1 MTLARLTRSRGPL
14 ALALFAGAAASGLL
28 GACTPKNPLAA
39 SPSVQV
45 AAGETTDG
53 AVAVSR
59 WAEAYAKSP
68 QDPRVAVGYARALK
82 GIGSKDKAFDVL
94 KTAHQRDRDNAEL
107 ASELGRLALDIGRL
121 EVAKASLEAAE
132 AQGARDWRT
141 LSAQGTLAAKQGQ
154 HGAAQHYYLAA
165 LQQKPDAV
173 SVINNLALSYA
184 LDGKAD
190 KAASLLRKTVAAGNA
205 DRRVRQNLALV
216 LGLDGKFDEAR
227 QLAAV
232 DMPAANAQ
240 ASMSYLRNMV
250 SAPGNVAALED
261 GEALGDEPLGAGE
274 WQPYA
279 EESEPARQAATA
291 NASAPVSVWKAN
303 TISVEPAPGAVAAQV
318 ATLAPSEGGSTT
330 VAKSPPKPKTQAP
343 TPVTPTVPAEPAVFR
358 ATVE

>member
-1 MTLARLTRSRGPL
+1 MAFGRLTRFRGSLGL
-14 ALALFAGAAASGLL
+14 ALLASAAASGML

-39 SPSVQV
+39 PPSAQF

-53 AVAVSR
+53 AMAVTR
-59 WAEAYAKSP
+59 WAEAYAKRP
-68 QDPRVAVGYARALK
+68 QDPRVALGYARALK

-94 KTAHQRDRDNAEL
+94 KTAHQRDRNNGEL
-107 ASELGRLALDIGRL
+107 ASELGRLAIDMGRL
-121 EVAKASLEAAE
+121 DVAKASLEAAE
-132 AQGARDWRT
+132 AQGSRDWRT
-141 LSAQGTLAAKQGQ
+141 LSAQGTLHAKQGE
-154 HGAAQHYYLAA
+154 HGAAQQYYLAA
-165 LQQKPDAV
+165 LQQEPDAV

-227 QLAAV
+227 QLASV

-250 SAPGNVAALED
+250 SAPGNVAALD
-261 GEALGDEPLGAGE
+261 EAAGEPLGGDD

-279 EESEPARQAATA
+279 EESGQSAKAATA
-291 NASAPVSVWKAN
+291 NAAAAPVSVWKAN
-303 TISVEPAPGAVAAQV
+303 ATAADESAETARV
-318 ATLAPSEGGSTT
+318 ATLEPSQGGSTT
-330 VAKSPPKPKTQAP
+330 VVKTPPKPKVQAP
-343 TPVTPTVPAEPAVFR
+343 GPAPMTPPAQPAVFR

>member
-1 MTLARLTRSRGPL
+1 MSFGRLTRFRGSLGL
-14 ALALFAGAAASGLL
+14 ALLASAAASGML

-39 SPSVQV
+39 PPSVQF
-45 AAGETTDG
+45 ATGETSDG
-53 AVAVSR
+53 AMAVTR

-68 QDPRVAVGYARALK
+68 QDPRVALGYARALK

-94 KTAHQRDRDNAEL
+94 KTAHQRDRNNGEL
-107 ASELGRLALDIGRL
+107 ASELGRLALDMGRL
-121 EVAKASLEAAE
+121 DVAKASMEAAE
-132 AQGARDWRT
+132 AQGSRDWRT
-141 LSAQGTLAAKQGQ
+141 LSAQGTLHAKQGE
-154 HGAAQHYYLAA
+154 HGAAQQYYLAA
-165 LQQKPDAV
+165 LQQEPDAV

-227 QLAAV
+227 QLASV

-250 SAPGNVAALED
+250 SAQGNVAALD
-261 GEALGDEPLGAGE
+261 EAAGGEPLGGDD

-279 EESEPARQAATA
+279 EESGTRPKAATA
-291 NASAPVSVWKAN
+291 NAAAPVSAWKAN
-303 TISVEPAPGAVAAQV
+303 ATAADESAETALV
-318 ATLAPSEGGSTT
+318 ATLEPLQGGSTT
-330 VAKSPPKPKTQAP
+330 VVKTPPKPKAQAP
-343 TPVTPTVPAEPAVFR
+343 GPAPMTPPAQPAVFR

>member
-1 MTLARLTRSRGPL
+1 MAFGRLTRFRGSLGL
-14 ALALFAGAAASGLL
+14 ALLASAAASGML

-39 SPSVQV
+39 PPSAQF

-53 AVAVSR
+53 AMAVTR

-68 QDPRVAVGYARALK
+68 QDPRVALGYARALK

-94 KTAHQRDRDNAEL
+94 KTAHQRDRNNGEL
-107 ASELGRLALDIGRL
+107 ASELGRLALDMGRL
-121 EVAKASLEAAE
+121 DVAKASLEAAE
-132 AQGARDWRT
+132 AQGSRDWRT
-141 LSAQGTLAAKQGQ
+141 LSAQGTLHAKQGE
-154 HGAAQHYYLAA
+154 HGAAQQYYLAA
-165 LQQKPDAV
+165 LQQEPDAV

-227 QLAAV
+227 QLASV

-250 SAPGNVAALED
+250 SAPGNVAALD
-261 GEALGDEPLGAGE
+261 EAAGEPLGGDD

-279 EESEPARQAATA
+279 EESGPSAKAATA
-291 NASAPVSVWKAN
+291 NAGAPVSVWKAN
-303 TISVEPAPGAVAAQV
+303 ATAADESAETARV
-318 ATLAPSEGGSTT
+318 ATLEPSQGGSTT
-330 VAKSPPKPKTQAP
+330 VVKTPPKPKAQAP
-343 TPVTPTVPAEPAVFR
+343 APALIPPAQPAVFR